1 MEDFL
6 CIENDVKILYYTDKI
21 TTITEGYFS
30 IVYTELDDLLKMVK
44 K

>member
-6 CIENDVKILYYTDKI
+6 CIENDVKILYYKI